1 MVISGTK
8 IKTIASETIP
18 DTCTFC
24 GSTNCIDIQV
34 SQKYSHVFWIP
45 FFPFGKHGTSKC
57 NHCKHILEGD
67 ELPDAYKEVYL
78 RMKLEHKAPIWMY
91 SGLLLVVL
99 LIAFGIYSGNKN
111 DEKNQALIAAP
122 KVGDIYHLSTPN
134 HQYTLA
140 RVNGIKGDT
149 VYLLWSNFE
158 SDKLTGL
165 SDILAKGNEAF
176 SDIAEPFLLS
186 DLKVKLEKDEIID
199 IER

>member
-8 IKTIASETIP
+8 TKIIASETIP

-24 GSTNCIDIQV
+24 GGTNCVDILV
-34 SQKYSHVFWIP
+34 SQRYSHVFWIP
-45 FFPFGKHGTSKC
+45 FFPLGKVASSKC
-57 NHCKHILEGD
+57 NHCKHVLEGD
-67 ELPDAYKEVYL
+67 ELPDNFNQVYL
-78 RMKLEHKAPIWMY
+78 RLKLEKKAPIWMF
-91 SGLLLVVL
+91 SGLFLVVL

-111 DEKNQALIAAP
+111 DEKNQALIVDP
-122 KVGDIYHLSTPN
+122 KIGDIYHISTSN

-140 RVNGIKGDT
+140 RVNGVKGDT

-158 SDKLTGL
+158 TDKITGL

-176 SDIAEPFLLS
+176 SDIAEPFTLS
-186 DLKVKLEKDEIID
+186 ELKGKLDKDEIID